1 MRILFFGNNLLGLR
15 VLEWLRAQDEQI
27 VGLALHPYG
36 QRRYGDEIVRAG
48 GLGES
53 GTFDGSRLTQL
64 RAEVERLRPDIGVSV
79 LFGYVLRRDILDLF
93 PSGCLNLHPSLLP
106 YNRGAYPNV
115 WSILDGTPAGA
126 SLHYMDEGIDTGD
139 LVAQR
144 EIPVEPVDT
153 GETLYRRLEDC
164 AFDLFRETWPMIREG
179 RASRTP
185 QSIATGTVHRRADVE
200 RYDEIELDRSYT
212 GRELIDLLRARSFP
226 PYPGAYFRRDGRK
239 VEIRVQLRYA
249 AEGERPA

>member
-1 MRILFFGNNLLGLR
+1 MRILFFGNNRLGLR
-15 VLEWLRAQDEQI
+15 VLEWLRARDEQI
-27 VGLALHPYG
+27 VGLVLHPSG

-53 GTFDGSRLTQL
+53 GTFDGSRLTQFHT
-64 RAEVERLRPDIGVSV
+64 EIERLRPDIGISV
-79 LFGYVLRRDILDLF
+79 LFGYVLRRDMLDLF
-93 PSGCLNLHPSLLP
+93 PSGCVNLHPSLLP

-115 WSILDGTPAGA
+115 WSILDRTPAGA

-144 EIPVEPVDT
+144 EIAVEPVDT

-164 AFDLFRETWPMIREG
+164 AFDLFRDTWPVIREG
-179 RASRTP
+179 CAPRTP
-185 QSIATGTVHRRADVE
+185 QSDATGTAHRRADVE
-200 RYDEIELDRSYT
+200 RLDEIELDRSYT

-226 PYPGAYFRRDGRK
+226 PYPGAYFRCDGRK
-239 VEIRVQLRYA
+239 VEIRVQLRYTD
-249 AEGERPA
+249 EGGGPA